1 MLINLSIRRKNGSKI
16 EMADGTVLH
25 FKPDADGDHVANVT
39 DEAHIECLLRI
50 PEYKIK
56 RTKPVS
62 EPVQKAPAQTATP
75 PAQRPVTEG
84 AGNTEKPI
92 STSATEDERKA
103 LEAEYQSLYGQAPH
117 PAAKDDTLRA
127 KIAAKKSAQ

>member
-25 FKPDADGDHVANVT
+25 FKPDADGDHVADVE

-56 RTKPVS
+56 RTKQTAPSAPVI
-62 EPVQKAPAQTATP
+62 EPGQNSTPAQPTEPAAIQPVPPTAT
-75 PAQRPVTEG
+75 
-84 AGNTEKPI
+84 
-92 STSATEDERKA
+92 SDERAELVGQYTA
-103 LEAEYQSLYGQAPH
+103 LFGQAPH
-117 PAAKDDTLRA
+117 PAAKIDTLRA
-127 KIAAKKSAQ
+127 KIAEKKAAQ